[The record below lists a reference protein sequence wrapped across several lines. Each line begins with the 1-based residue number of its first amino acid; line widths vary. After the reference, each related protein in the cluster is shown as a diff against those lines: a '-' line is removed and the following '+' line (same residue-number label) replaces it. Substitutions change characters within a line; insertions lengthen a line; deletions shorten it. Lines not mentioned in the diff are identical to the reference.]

1 MLIFVSLNLNNTLG
15 ETVLVMSFCSLGHFC
30 PTVLT
35 ISSVAGQGVAGGQGG
50 VRMAFYGVGWRSN
63 EHVFSIGRSG
73 A

>member
-35 ISSVAGQGVAGGQGG
+35 ISSVAGQGVAEGAGQGKDG
-50 VRMAFYGVGWRSN
+50 VL
-63 EHVFSIGRSG
+63 RSG
-73 A
+73 VAQQ